1 MAFTR
6 ADMLATAER
15 SPAAAAARDRSAW
28 VGLFTSGGRVEDP
41 VGSTPHTGR
50 SAIGRFYD
58 TFIGP
63 RDMRFHPDVD
73 IVVGPTVVR
82 DGELEVTM
90 ASALTLRVPVYL
102 RYDLQDDRS
111 GLKIAALSAFWELPT
126 MVRQFLRGGI
136 RAVPVG
142 LQLSK
147 LLLSNQGL
155 VGTLG
160 FLSGFRGI
168 GTGAKGV
175 VARFLDA
182 ACAGDEVGMRRRL
195 VGRVRISSGD
205 DLQLSA
211 ADLLRHL
218 SGARW
223 RKLIGAGHAVVAATE
238 RAGQRSVIFADVG
251 SDPVAITR
259 IRVFSEAGSV
269 VSRVARSDRPCG

>member
-15 SPAAAAARDRSAW
+15 SPAAAGARDRKAW
-28 VGLFTSGGRVEDP
+28 VGLFATDGRIEDP
-41 VGSTPHTGR
+41 VGSAPHLGLG
-50 SAIGRFYD
+50 AIGSFYD

-63 RDMRFHPDVD
+63 RVIRFHPDVD

-90 ASALTLRVPVYL
+90 ASALTLRVPIYF
-102 RYDLQDDRS
+102 RYDMKDDA
-111 GLKIAALSAFWELPT
+111 GELKIAALAAFWELPA
-126 MVRQFLRGGI
+126 MVGQFLRSGV
-136 RAVPVG
+136 RAVPAS

-147 LLLSNQGL
+147 LLMRNQGL

-160 FLSGFRGI
+160 FLSGFRGL
-168 GTGAKGV
+168 GSGSKGV
-175 VARFLDA
+175 VERFLDA

-195 VGRVRISSGD
+195 AGQARISSGD

-211 ADLLRHL
+211 GDLLKHL

-223 RKLIGAGHAVVAATE
+223 RKLIGAGRAVVAAAE
-238 RAGQRSVIFADVG
+238 RAGQRSVIVTEVG
-251 SDPVAITR
+251 SEPLAITR
-259 IRVFSEAGSV
+259 IRVFSEA
-269 VSRVARSDRPCG
+269 A

>member
-15 SPAAAAARDRSAW
+15 SPAAAGARDRNAW
-28 VGLFTSGGRVEDP
+28 VGLFAANGRVEVP
-41 VGSTPHTGR
+41 VGSTPHLGR

-63 RDMRFHPDVD
+63 RDIRFHPDVD

-90 ASALTLRVPVYL
+90 ASALTLRVPVYI
-102 RYDLQDDRS
+102 RYDLQDDA
-111 GLKIAALSAFWELPT
+111 GELKIAALSAFWELPA
-126 MVRQFLRGGI
+126 MMGQFLRGGV
-136 RAVPVG
+136 RAVPAG

-182 ACAGDEVGMRRRL
+182 ACTGDEVGMRRRL
-195 VGRVRISSGD
+195 AGQVRISSGD
-205 DLQLSA
+205 DLHLSA

-223 RKLIGAGHAVVAATE
+223 LKLIGSGHAVVAASE
-238 RAGQRSVIFADVG
+238 RAGQRSVIFTEVG
-251 SDPVAITR
+251 SEPVRITR
-259 IRVFSEAGSV
+259 IRVFSEAG
-269 VSRVARSDRPCG
+269 

>member
-15 SPAAAAARDRSAW
+15 SPAAAGARDRKAW
-28 VGLFTSGGRVEDP
+28 VGLFISNGRVEDP
-41 VGSTPHTGR
+41 VGSTPHRGIA
-50 SAIGRFYD
+50 AIGRFYD

-63 RDMRFHPDVD
+63 RDIRFHPDVD
-73 IVVGPTVVR
+73 IVVGPIVVR

-90 ASALTLRVPVYL
+90 ASTVTLRVPAYI
-102 RYDLQDDRS
+102 RFDLQDDA
-111 GLKIAALSAFWELPT
+111 GELKIAALSAFWELPA
-126 MVRQFLRGGI
+126 MMGQFLRVGI
-136 RAVPVG
+136 RAVPAV
-142 LQLSK
+142 LQLSR
-147 LLLSNQGL
+147 LLLTNQGA

-160 FLSGFRGI
+160 FLGGFRGI
-168 GTGAKGV
+168 GTGSKGV

-195 VGRVRISSGD
+195 VGRVHISSGD

-223 RKLIGAGHAVVAATE
+223 RKLIGCGHAVVAATE
-238 RAGQRSVIFADVG
+238 RAGQRSVIFTEVG
-251 SDPVAITR
+251 SEPVAITR
-259 IRVFSEAGSV
+259 IRVFSEAG
-269 VSRVARSDRPCG
+269 

>member
-15 SPAAAAARDRSAW
+15 SPAAAGARDRKTW
-28 VGLFTSGGRVEDP
+28 VGLFTPDGRIEDP
-41 VGSTPHTGR
+41 VGSTPHRGVG
-50 SAIGRFYD
+50 AIGAFYD

-63 RDMRFHPDVD
+63 RVIRFHPDVD

-90 ASALTLRVPVYL
+90 ASTLTLRVPVYI
-102 RYDLQDDRS
+102 RYDLTDAA
-111 GLKIAALSAFWELPT
+111 GELKIAALSAFWELPA
-126 MVRQFLRGGI
+126 MVGQFLRGGVG
-136 RAVPVG
+136 AVPAGV
-142 LQLSK
+142 QLSK
-147 LLLSNQGL
+147 LLLRNQGL

-160 FLSGFRGI
+160 FLGGFRGI
-168 GTGAKGV
+168 GGAKGA

-195 VGRVRISSGD
+195 AGQVRISSGD

-211 ADLLRHL
+211 GDLLRHL

-223 RKLIGAGHAVVAATE
+223 RKLIGSGHAVVAATE
-238 RAGQRSVIFADVG
+238 RAGQRSVIFAEVG
-251 SDPVAITR
+251 TDPLAITR
-259 IRVFSEAGSV
+259 IRVFSEA
-269 VSRVARSDRPCG
+269 A